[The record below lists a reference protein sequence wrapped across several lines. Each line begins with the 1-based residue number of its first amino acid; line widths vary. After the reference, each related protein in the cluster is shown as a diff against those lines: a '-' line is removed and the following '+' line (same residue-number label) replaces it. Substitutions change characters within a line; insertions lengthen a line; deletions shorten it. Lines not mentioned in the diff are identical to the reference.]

1 MVKQVG
7 VTDITVNNLNKVR
20 RAKLKMNITREL
32 KSRKSELLSYF
43 RSRSNE
49 ILSELTL
56 QYSVTDYKQK
66 ASALN
71 KAIIKSKDNLLSI
84 LIETA
89 RGEHWTNYEI
99 LECVLMITYTNDV
112 VMLESRNS
120 VWEYEY
126 MAFSRRVGELWEPF
140 CKLCFA
146 YPSTNIR
153 SFVPPLFSE
162 VKRNLTT
169 EINTYIDGLR
179 LGAND
184 RSQLKKY
191 YDKVWNL
198 VTSGE
203 IQLECD
209 LHFTDGEKKYIVDF
223 KSGFGSNEK
232 GNTNRL
238 LLVGSIYKN
247 IETEDFQ
254 CMIFVRQAENNH
266 YLTTL
271 QNSGVWETSC
281 GTTTYQKIRQY
292 TGFDIHL
299 WIEQNIDWM
308 NDFTPEMSEMVIK
321 NKLQSYLIW

>member
-1 MVKQVG
+1 MVEQVE
-7 VTDITVNNLNKVR
+7 VTDMAVNNLNKVR
-20 RAKLKMNITREL
+20 REKLKMNITRDL
-32 KSRKSELLSYF
+32 KSRKNELLSYF
-43 RSRSNE
+43 RSRSSE

-56 QYSVTDYKQK
+56 QYSATDYKKK

-71 KAIIKSKDNLLSI
+71 KAIVKSKDNLLSI

-89 RGEHWTNYEI
+89 RSEHWTNYEI

-153 SFVPPLFSE
+153 SFIPPLFSE

-179 LGAND
+179 LGTND
-184 RSQLKKY
+184 RNQLKKY

-209 LHFTDGEKKYIVDF
+209 LHFTDGQKKYIVDF

-281 GTTTYQKIRQY
+281 GTTTYQKIQQY
-292 TGFDIHL
+292 TGFNIHL

>member
-1 MVKQVG
+1 
-7 VTDITVNNLNKVR
+7 
-20 RAKLKMNITREL
+20 MNINKEL
-32 KSRKSELLSYF
+32 KNNKAGLLAYF

-49 ILSELTL
+49 ILSELAL
-56 QYSVTDYKQK
+56 QYSAADYKKK

-71 KAIIKSKDNLLSI
+71 KAIIQSRDNLLEI
-84 LIETA
+84 LNDTA
-89 RGEHWTNYEI
+89 RAEHWTNAEI

-120 VWEYEY
+120 VWEYDY

-140 CKLCFA
+140 CKLCFK
-146 YPSTNIR
+146 YPSTRI
-153 SFVPPLFSE
+153 SAFVPPLFSE
-162 VKRNLTT
+162 VKESLTT
-169 EINTYIDGLR
+169 EITTYIDALKIKVKEKE
-179 LGAND
+179 
-184 RSQLKKY
+184 QLKRY

-209 LHFTDGEKKYIVDF
+209 LHFTDGQTKYIVDF

-238 LLVGSIYKN
+238 LLVGSIYQN
-247 IETEDFQ
+247 IETENYK
-254 CMIFVRQAENNH
+254 CLIFVRSTDNNH

-281 GTTTYQKIRQY
+281 GADTYSKIHHF
-292 TGFDIHL
+292 TGFDIHN
-299 WIEQNIDWM
+299 WIDQNIDWM
-308 NDFTPEMSEMVIK
+308 NDFAPQMRDAVTRNE
-321 NKLQSYLIW
+321 LQNYLIW